1 MNSTADNGGRPS
13 STAVAA
19 AGHTPSEPRNHEGQP
34 PRRPPAGHL
43 LPPLT
48 VVPGLAGAV
57 LKESPSDFVVVE
69 IPQNAGS
76 KFTPADP
83 DEPVPKEARKPVVH
97 KIPPVDTVMAAI
109 KEWRERQLTG
119 AAYQGP
125 EVIPR
130 DEAEQMPWN
139 LAKGFDVVTEQL
151 GAPATAQF
159 QDWLLQVATR
169 VAFDAKEEEEE
180 EEKRDGVGGPID
192 VLLPPP
198 EPPRQVV
205 LECPP
210 SLDKAGR
217 TEVHGTFRNHMA
229 YFSTT
234 AIMPAARPKMAG
246 GGDEFGAPPP
256 MVPNDGKV
264 YLEVSFEKRK
274 SRASW
279 PKGRGEYLEFSVYKA
294 GRSTSEVAEAL
305 CQRLYIKRARLSYA
319 GAKDRRALTAQKMRC
334 WRLPAE
340 AIHEAHADGL
350 LSQDGLAV
358 SDYRYVET
366 DLSLGGLKGNH
377 FDVLLRPPSG
387 GWGRGE
393 AAREGFVNFFGEQR
407 FGRDG
412 TNNLDVGLLLLEGDW
427 PAAIDRIMA
436 PHPADSAMVSEAKEA
451 FFDGRDYGYSMR
463 GAPAGGGRRGRGG
476 NRDGREQEGGGRR
489 GGGQEEVVRVTAE
502 AARAGVFTIK
512 HVVLPLPGNSVM
524 FPLNPVGEEMLVSL
538 KQDGVDDVILNG
550 HPQKAFDLEGAYR
563 HVMNHQ
569 TYDRSIAAFFR

>member
-1 MNSTADNGGRPS
+1 MNSTAGNGGRPS
-13 STAVAA
+13 STAVTA
-19 AGHTPSEPRNHEGQP
+19 AGHTPSEPRNREGQP
-34 PRRPPAGHL
+34 PRRPPTGHL
-43 LPPLT
+43 LPPLASNTRACYTLGVAHHVLEQT

-83 DEPVPKEARKPVVH
+83 DEPVPKEARKPIVH
-97 KIPPVDTVMAAI
+97 KIPPVDTVIPAI

-119 AAYQGP
+119 AVYQGP

-130 DEAEQMPWN
+130 DEAEQMSWN

-169 VAFDAKEEEEE
+169 VAFDVKEEEE
-180 EEKRDGVGGPID
+180 EEKRGGVGGPID

-198 EPPRQVV
+198 EPPRQACTSLVV

-217 TEVHGTFRNHMA
+217 TEVHGAFRNHMA

-234 AIMPAARPKMAG
+234 AIMPSARPKMAG

-256 MVPNDGKV
+256 IVPHDGKV

-305 CQRLYIKRARLSYA
+305 CQRLHIKRARLSYA

-340 AIHEAHADGL
+340 TIHEAHADGL

-377 FDVLLRPPSG
+377 FDVLLRPPPG

-393 AAREGFVNFFGEQR
+393 AARE
-407 FGRDG
+407 
-412 TNNLDVGLLLLEGDW
+412 
-427 PAAIDRIMA
+427 
-436 PHPADSAMVSEAKEA
+436 
-451 FFDGRDYGYSMR
+451 
-463 GAPAGGGRRGRGG
+463 
-476 NRDGREQEGGGRR
+476 
-489 GGGQEEVVRVTAE
+489 
-502 AARAGVFTIK
+502 
-512 HVVLPLPGNSVM
+512 
-524 FPLNPVGEEMLVSL
+524 
-538 KQDGVDDVILNG
+538 
-550 HPQKAFDLEGAYR
+550 
-563 HVMNHQ
+563 
-569 TYDRSIAAFFR
+569 